1 MPILWCGRKKK
12 NHDMPIIVLNRRAQF
27 DYEILETYEAGVKL
41 TGQEV
46 KSIRLGKS
54 DIQNAYVVFRGS
66 DLYLINAHIPAY
78 QPQNAPPNYDPLA
91 ARKILLHKKEL
102 NSLAGKLQKSLTLI
116 PLKVYTKGRILKIE
130 IGLARGR
137 KKVDKREVIKKRE
150 IERQIRGMYRYR
162 Q

>member
-1 MPILWCGRKKK
+1 
-12 NHDMPIIVLNRRAQF
+12 MPIIILNRRAQF

-78 QPQNAPPNYDPLA
+78 QPKNAPPNYDPLS

-102 NSLAGKLQKSLTLI
+102 NSLRGKLQKSLTLI